1 MISQY
6 NPWKKINQ
14 FKLNPFK
21 KRRIIYLRMTKE
33 VKIFLLS
40 KRLRSQQLKKL
51 TIYSE
56 EMRKTLPPLLR
67 NPKPQL
73 KIKGNCSKTLIDEL
87 DNYAQIS
94 FKKLTKIIIVFSLR
108 SNTLSLLSPLASFL
122 SLLFFI
128 FFWLALRPVLIFFM
142 TIALSSMAWMRLSNL
157 SVRSKYCELS
167 SMQRS
172 LSHI

>member
-1 MISQY
+1 MINQH
-6 NPWKKINQ
+6 NRWNKINQ
-14 FKLNPFK
+14 LNLNPLK
-21 KRRIIYLRMTKE
+21 KRRIIYSKMTKE
-33 VKIFLLS
+33 VKIFLWS
-40 KRLRSQQLKKL
+40 KRLRSQQLKRL

-67 NPKPQL
+67 NPKLQP
-73 KIKGNCSKTLIDEL
+73 KTKGDCSKILIDEL

-94 FKKLTKIIIVFSLR
+94 FKKLTKIIIVFPLR

-142 TIALSSMAWMRLSNL
+142 TIALSSIAWMRLSNL